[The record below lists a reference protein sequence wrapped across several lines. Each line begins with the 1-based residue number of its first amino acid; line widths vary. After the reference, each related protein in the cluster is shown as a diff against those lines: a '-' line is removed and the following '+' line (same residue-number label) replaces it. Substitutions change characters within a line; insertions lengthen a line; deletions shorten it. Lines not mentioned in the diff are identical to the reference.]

1 MESKN
6 NDEGERI
13 CTLPEDLPTC
23 LSTHLIE
30 HSHHPAEIIA
40 INFTDIVDLRLPP
53 YKKRLVH
60 KMANRKQS
68 PKENNQ

>member
-1 MESKN
+1 MESQN

-13 CTLPEDLPTC
+13 CTLPEDLSEH

-30 HSHHPAEIIA
+30 DSHYPAEVIS
-40 INFTDIVDLRLPP
+40 INFTEAVDLRLPP

-60 KMANRKQS
+60 KMANRKQP
-68 PKENNQ
+68 PKGNNQ